1 MGHFPF
7 FVELSGMEGLV
18 VGGGT
23 VALRKVEKLL
33 PYGPKLTVAAPE
45 IVPELRSMPELT
57 LLNQRFSPE
66 LLEGKAFV
74 IAATDDSRQNREIS
88 DFCRSRNLP
97 VNVVDDPECC
107 SFLFPALV
115 KCGDLS
121 VGISTAGASP
131 TAAVWLKEEIEALLP
146 ERMDEIL
153 SYLSELRPAV
163 KAEIPQERR
172 RAFFAGLFQ
181 ACMEAGRP
189 LTEAE
194 LQKRLEVE
202 R

>member
-1 MGHFPF
+1 MSYFPF
-7 FVELSGMEGLV
+7 FVELSGVEGLV

-45 IVPELRSMPELT
+45 IVPELRNMPELT
-57 LLNQRFSPE
+57 LLDQRFSPE
-66 LLEGKAFV
+66 LLDGKAFV
-74 IAATDDSRQNREIS
+74 IAATDDPLQNQEIS
-88 DFCRSRNLP
+88 DLCHSRNLP
-97 VNVVDDPECC
+97 VNAVDDPERC

-115 KCGDLS
+115 KQGDLS

-131 TAAVWLKEEIEALLP
+131 AAAVWLKEEIEALLP

-153 SYLSELRPAV
+153 SFLSEVRPVV
-163 KAEIPQERR
+163 KAEVAQERR
-172 RAFFAGLFQ
+172 GAFFAGLFYS
-181 ACMEAGRP
+181 CMEAGRP

-194 LQKRLEVE
+194 LQERLEVE